1 MTSNHPAAYAT
12 YANYPTYRKR
22 FGFLRNPA
30 VCEEIAALDAERD
43 CQRIVHLLSC
53 HEFAFDITRCLELA
67 LFHTYGSVSVSR
79 LLDKTGEFRKFGQ
92 KRYDDTRLL
101 ISHFLEEGYD
111 SEYGNAAIARM
122 NAIHGHFRISNDDFL
137 FVLSTFVSY
146 PIDWLARYG
155 YRPMTP
161 HEQLAWFTFFRGVGE
176 RMGIRD
182 IPETRDEF
190 ARWVDEYEAEN
201 LVYAESNRNVANATV
216 AVFAGWF
223 PWPLKGV
230 VEPAVRALISDK
242 LRRAFGYEK
251 PAEWWSAS
259 LHGVLALRARIK
271 RVVHIERQPKLIANT
286 RNRTYPGN
294 RYTIV
299 GISPSYLADTTDNDR
314 SGEL

>member
-1 MTSNHPAAYAT
+1 MTSNFPV
-12 YANYPTYRKR
+12 TYRKR

-30 VCEEIAALDAERD
+30 VREEIAALDARRD
-43 CQRIVHLLSC
+43 CQRIVHLLAC

-111 SEYGNAAIARM
+111 SEFGSAAIARM

-146 PIDWLARYG
+146 PIDWLAKYG

-161 HEQLAWFTFFRGVGE
+161 HEQLAWFTFFRHVGE

-182 IPETRDEF
+182 IPETRDDF
-190 ARWVDEYEAEN
+190 ARWVDEYEAKN

-216 AVFAGWF
+216 AIFAGWF
-223 PWPLKGV
+223 PWPLKGM

-242 LRRAFGYEK
+242 LRRAFGYEA
-251 PAEWWSAS
+251 PADWWCAL
-259 LHGVLALRARIK
+259 LHGVLALRARVK
-271 RVVHIERQPKLIANT
+271 RVIHIERQPKLIANT

-294 RYTIV
+294 RYTIT
-299 GISPSYLADTTDNDR
+299 GIAPSYIENRADNGNPDK
-314 SGEL
+314 L

>member
-1 MTSNHPAAYAT
+1 MPSAV
-12 YANYPTYRKR
+12 YRKR

-30 VCEEIAALDAERD
+30 VREEIAMLDAERD

-53 HEFAFDITRCLELA
+53 YEFPFDITRCLELA
-67 LFHTYGSVSVSR
+67 LFHTYGSVPVSR

-111 SEYGNAAIARM
+111 SEFGSDAISRM
-122 NAIHGHFRISNDDFL
+122 NAIHGHFRIPNEDFL

-146 PIDWLARYG
+146 PIDWLAKYG

-161 HEQLAWFTFFRGVGE
+161 HEKLAWFTFFRRIGE

-182 IPETRDEF
+182 IPATWEVFKQWVEDYETK
-190 ARWVDEYEAEN
+190 N
-201 LVYAESNRNVANATV
+201 LVYADSNRRVADATV
-216 AVFAGWF
+216 AIFAGWF
-223 PWPLKGV
+223 PWPPKSV
-230 VEPAVRALISDK
+230 VEPAVRALIDDK

-251 PAEWWSAS
+251 PPSWWCAL
-259 LHGVLALRARIK
+259 LHGVLTLRARVK
-271 RVVHIERQPKLIANT
+271 RILHLEHQPKLIAST

-294 RYTIV
+294 RYTIA
-299 GISPSYLADTTDNDR
+299 GITPSYLKDNSHR
-314 SGEL
+314 PQ